1 MVRVERACA
10 ARARRRPPARAPSPV
25 GAGVA
30 CRAAAVPYEA
40 GGGALLVAGG
50 GPLLELEVVGGGG
63 VRADAL
69 ETDPELAEIY
79 LPMVASLLL

>member
-1 MVRVERACA
+1 MA
-10 ARARRRPPARAPSPV
+10 
-25 GAGVA
+25 
-30 CRAAAVPYEA
+30 RAAAASVLLALAA
-40 GGGALLVAGG
+40 GGLVAGGLVAGG